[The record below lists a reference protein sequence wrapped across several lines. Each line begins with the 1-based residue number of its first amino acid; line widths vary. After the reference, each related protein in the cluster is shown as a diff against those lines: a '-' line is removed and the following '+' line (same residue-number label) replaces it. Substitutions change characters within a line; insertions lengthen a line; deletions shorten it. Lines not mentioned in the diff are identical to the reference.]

1 MTNIAGLVLR
11 LQEPRITMFDQ
22 HEHRAAIAKLGRDA
36 LLALLP
42 MIPNDPQLIEGL
54 LRQTLKNIPTGSD
67 MDRAR
72 NDLEP
77 KLDPSHDPTTRQV
90 CGRLLVGQF
99 PEAIHIG
106 LRLLDFAADHVR
118 ESREM
123 RISTLKAAA
132 ELNPT
137 FSLGQRF
144 VSLLR
149 DADTGIV
156 LGALRAL
163 STYVTVL
170 SSEDIVREIE
180 RLIGPAS
187 KLDLEVRC
195 GAIELLGRFGEVD
208 VLERVM
214 LLPLRHELEQQAVQA
229 MVLHLLRKP
238 RRAVRFSP
246 KNFEHLVC
254 RLLEKMGYEDVEVQ
268 PKGSWDD
275 GVDVTAWIHEQ
286 RIKGRER
293 VKVLGQCKRYR
304 QSSLVGPDVVDK
316 MADSLKAHQ
325 AGRGVIITTSGF
337 QPAAVERARSYS
349 QIEMITGADLQRLLD
364 EHFEKELYRVS
375 D

>member
-1 MTNIAGLVLR
+1 MMDIAELVLR
-11 LQEPRITMFDQ
+11 LRDPRITLFDQ
-22 HEHRAAIAKLGRDA
+22 HTHRAAIAGQGREA
-36 LLALLP
+36 MRALLP
-42 MIPNDPQLIEGL
+42 MIPHDPPLIEGL
-54 LRQTLKNIPTGSD
+54 LRQTLKSVSSVSD
-67 MDRAR
+67 REWAR
-72 NDLEP
+72 EDLEP
-77 KLDPSHDPTTRQV
+77 KLAPSHDAATRQV

-99 PEAIHIG
+99 PEATHIG
-106 LRLLDFAADHVR
+106 MRLLDFAADDVR
-118 ESREM
+118 ETREM

-144 VSLLR
+144 VALLR

-163 STYVTVL
+163 SAYVAVL

-187 KLDLEVRC
+187 KLEVEVRC
-195 GAIELLGRFGEVD
+195 GAIDLLGRFGEID

-238 RRAVRFSP
+238 RSAVRLSP

-268 PKGSWDD
+268 SKGSWDD
-275 GVDVTAWIHEQ
+275 GVDVTAWFYEQ

-293 VKVLGQCKRYR
+293 IKVLGQCKRYR

-316 MADSLKAHQ
+316 MADSLKAKQ

-337 QPAAVERARSYS
+337 QPAAIERARSHK

-364 EHFEKELYRVS
+364 EHFDKGLYRVS